1 MLRLGNDPEK
11 RYRATF
17 ICQYGLCFC
26 CNMTLISLR
35 LFRKIWA
42 TREIFFGQMVYPPP
56 PPPWQKISRTPMT
69 FSMKFDFNGK

>member
-1 MLRLGNDPEK
+1 
-11 RYRATF
+11 
-17 ICQYGLCFC
+17 
-26 CNMTLISLR
+26 MTLISLR